1 VIGRVTQ
8 ATLLRDLLGNVRR
21 IERRLADGQAALTS
35 GKRLRTASD
44 DPTGAALAERVR
56 GEGRDLKALG
66 ETVSFATAVLGA
78 QDEVLA
84 QADGILAR
92 ARELAAQQASGFATT
107 ASRQA
112 AAEEVAEL
120 ERALLSLGNTT
131 IGGRAIFGGLGSG
144 AAPFAQLDDPGFD
157 PLNPYSG
164 PTDPFVVRTAED
176 TTLRLT
182 TRGDQVFG
190 ASVAALDELRQTLAA
205 DASPAASLD
214 ALDQAAEGLR
224 AERASVGGRAL
235 RAGQRGDEIRAGLTR
250 AEVRLGAV
258 EDADFAAVVTEL
270 TQLQA
275 ALQAALEAGRVLQ
288 TSILDH
294 VRL

>member
-1 VIGRVTQ
+1 MIARVTQ
-8 ATLLRDLLGNVRR
+8 STMIRDLLGDVRR
-21 IERRLADGQAALTS
+21 LERRMADAQAALTS

-44 DPTGAALAERVR
+44 DPTGAALAERLR
-56 GEGRDLKALG
+56 GESRDLAALR

-92 ARELAAQQASGFATT
+92 ARELAAQQSGSFAST

-131 IGGRAIFGGLGSG
+131 IGGRAIFGGLASG
-144 AAPFAQLDDPGFD
+144 TAPFAQLDDPGFD

-164 PTDPFVVRTAED
+164 PTDPFVVRTADD

-190 ASVAALDELRQTLAA
+190 AAIAALDGLRQTLEGG
-205 DASPAASLD
+205 ASPEASLD
-214 ALDQAAEGLR
+214 ALDQAAEVMR
-224 AERASVGGRAL
+224 AERASVGGRAR
-235 RAGQRGDEIRAGLTR
+235 RASERADEIRAGLTR
-250 AEVRLGAV
+250 AEVQLGAV

-270 TQLQA
+270 TQLQT
-275 ALQAALEAGRVLQ
+275 ALQAALQAGNVLQ
-288 TSILDH
+288 ESILDH
-294 VRL
+294 FRL